1 MITVQGDMLEGGGQ
15 ILRMSTSLSAL
26 LGEPIRIVNVRG
38 KRKPPGL
45 ARQHMTALKVLS
57 ALCDGYVDGL
67 NLGSTEVIFNPGKL
81 KAGSYQFDV
90 GTAGS
95 VTLILQA
102 AMPVMAF
109 TPSYTKLTLVGGTNN
124 PMAPPVDYIEGVLL
138 PNLRLIGVKANLKL
152 SRRGFYPRGGGEVE
166 LSTEPVGKLKPIILD
181 KLGEIS
187 EVRGLAYSCR
197 LPEHIVNRF
206 ASSASEKLSII
217 GLKPIFEK
225 EVLQPSNPK
234 CSLDP
239 GCGLVLTV
247 KHTYGYLGVDR
258 LGVIGRRAE
267 LIGSEAA
274 EELVNLL
281 RGGYP
286 VDKHLCDQLI
296 VWASLAD
303 GVSRFKTVEL
313 TLHALTC
320 IELSKI
326 ILNAEFKIDGG
337 LGRPS
342 EIECR
347 GIGFRSR

>member
-1 MITVQGDMLEGGGQ
+1 MITIQGDMLEGGGQ
-15 ILRMSTSLSAL
+15 ILRMSTALSAL
-26 LGEPIRIVNVRG
+26 LGEPVKVVNVRG

-57 ALCDGYVDGL
+57 ALCDGYVEGL
-67 NLGSTEVIFNPGKL
+67 HLGSTEIVFNPGKL
-81 KAGSYQFDV
+81 KAGSYRFDV

-109 TPSYTKLTLVGGTNN
+109 TPGYTKLTLLGGTNN
-124 PMAPPVDYIEGVLL
+124 PLAPPVDYIERVLL
-138 PNLRLIGVKANLKL
+138 PNLRLMGVKANLKL
-152 SRRGFYPRGGGEVE
+152 NRRGFYPKGGGEIE
-166 LSTEPVGKLKPIILD
+166 FSTEPIEKLKPITLD
-181 KLGEIS
+181 KLGEIL

-197 LPEHIVNRF
+197 LPEHIVNRM
-206 ASSASEKLSII
+206 ALSASEKLNTA
-217 GLKPIFEK
+217 GLKSVFEK
-225 EVLQPSNPK
+225 EALQPSNPK

-239 GCGLVLTV
+239 GCGLILTV

-258 LGVIGRRAE
+258 LGAIGKRAE
-267 LIGSEAA
+267 LIGLEAA
-274 EELVNLL
+274 EELISLIK
-281 RGGYP
+281 GGYP
-286 VDKHLCDQLI
+286 VDRHLCDQLI
-296 VWASLAD
+296 LWASLAD
-303 GVSRFKTVEL
+303 GVSRFRTVEL

-337 LGRPS
+337 LGKPS

-347 GIGFRSR
+347 GVGLKRV

>member
-1 MITVQGDMLEGGGQ
+1 MITIPGDMLEGGGQ
-15 ILRMSTSLSAL
+15 ILRMSMALSAL
-26 LGEPIRIVNVRG
+26 LGEPVRVVNVRG

-57 ALCDGYVDGL
+57 SLCNGYVEGL
-67 NLGSTEVIFNPGKL
+67 QLGSTEVTFNPGKL
-81 KAGSYQFDV
+81 KPGSYKFDV

-109 TPSYTKLTLVGGTNN
+109 TPGYTKLTLIGGTNN
-124 PMAPPVDYIEGVLL
+124 PMAPPVDYIDSVLL

-152 SRRGFYPRGGGEVE
+152 NRRGFYPRGGGEVE
-166 LSTEPVGKLKPIILD
+166 FSTEPIRKLEPITLD

-197 LPEHIVNRF
+197 LPDHIANRM
-206 ASSASEKLSII
+206 ALSASEKLNAI
-217 GLKPIFEK
+217 GLKLIFEK
-225 EVLQPSNPK
+225 EILHPLNPK

-239 GCGLVLTV
+239 GCGLIITV

-258 LGVIGRRAE
+258 LGVIGKRAE

-274 EELVNLL
+274 EELINII

-296 VWASLAD
+296 IWASLAD

-313 TLHALTC
+313 TMHALTC
-320 IELSKI
+320 IELSRM
-326 ILNAEFKIDGG
+326 ILKADFKINGG
-337 LGRPS
+337 LGKPS
-342 EIECR
+342 EIECK
-347 GIGFRSR
+347 GIGFMT

>member
-1 MITVQGDMLEGGGQ
+1 MITIQGDMLEGGGQ

-26 LGEPIRIVNVRG
+26 LGEPVRVVNVRG

-57 ALCDGYVDGL
+57 ALCDGYVEGL

-81 KAGSYQFDV
+81 KAGSYKFDV

-109 TPSYTKLTLVGGTNN
+109 TPGYVKLTLVGGTNN
-124 PMAPPVDYIEGVLL
+124 PMAPPVDYIERVLL
-138 PNLRLIGVKANLKL
+138 PNLRLMGVKANLKL
-152 SRRGFYPRGGGEVE
+152 NRRGFYPKGGGEVE
-166 LSTEPVGKLKPIILD
+166 FSTEPVGKLEPITLD

-187 EVRGLAYSCR
+187 EVRGLTYSCR
-197 LPEHIVNRF
+197 LPEHIVNRM
-206 ASSASEKLSII
+206 ALSASEKLSII

-225 EVLQPSNPK
+225 EVLQPPNPK

-239 GCGLVLTV
+239 GCGLILTV

-258 LGVIGRRAE
+258 LGVIGKRAE

-286 VDKHLCDQLI
+286 MDKHLCDQLI

-313 TLHALTC
+313 TLHTLTC
-320 IELSKI
+320 IELSRI
-326 ILNAEFKIDGG
+326 VLNADFKIDGG

-347 GIGFRSR
+347 GVGFERL

>member
-1 MITVQGDMLEGGGQ
+1 MITIPGDMLEGGGQ
-15 ILRMSTSLSAL
+15 ILRMSIALSAL
-26 LGEPIRIVNVRG
+26 LGEPVRVVNVRG

-57 ALCDGYVDGL
+57 SLCNGHVEGL
-67 NLGSTEVIFNPGKL
+67 QLGSTEVTFNPGKL
-81 KAGSYQFDV
+81 KPGSYKFDV

-109 TPSYTKLTLVGGTNN
+109 TPGYTKLTLIGGTNN
-124 PMAPPVDYIEGVLL
+124 PMAPPVDYIESVLL

-152 SRRGFYPRGGGEVE
+152 NRRGFYPRGGGELE
-166 LSTEPVGKLKPIILD
+166 FSTEPIRKLEPITLD

-187 EVRGLAYSCR
+187 EVRGLVYSCR
-197 LPEHIVNRF
+197 LPEHIANRM
-206 ASSASEKLSII
+206 ASSASEKLNAI

-225 EVLQPSNPK
+225 EILYPPNPK

-239 GCGLVLTV
+239 GCGLVITV

-258 LGVIGRRAE
+258 LGVIGKRAE

-274 EELVNLL
+274 EELINII

-296 VWASLAD
+296 IWASLAD

-320 IELSKI
+320 IELSRM
-326 ILNAEFKIDGG
+326 ILKADFKINGG
-337 LGRPS
+337 LGKPS
-342 EIECR
+342 EIECK
-347 GIGFRSR
+347 GIGFTT